1 MGIDIRK
8 VTLQDMLMR
17 FLSEDVGMGDVTTK
31 AIIPDGI
38 EARAH
43 IIVKERAVV
52 AGVEEVRLLFEMLG
66 LKVER
71 ALRDGVEVEPG
82 TTVMEVSGDAGTI
95 LTAERTALNILMRM
109 SGIATATRRLIDKV
123 REAGLKT
130 KIAATR
136 KTAPGL
142 RYLDKRAV
150 EVGGGDPHRFR
161 LDDAVLIKDNHIA
174 IVGGVGEAVRRARDS
189 VSFTKKVE
197 VEVRTVNEALEAAR
211 SGADIIMLDNMTVKD
226 VESTLRMLEREG
238 LRGKVLIE
246 VSGGITEENLLQYA
260 RLEPDIISIGS
271 LTHSVKAVDVSL
283 EVLGAEG

>member
-43 IIVKERAVV
+43 VIVKERAVV

-271 LTHSVKAVDVSL
+271 LTHSVKAVDISL